1 MSSGGESLRM
11 NRLPPRLPTNR
22 HSVGAVMIS
31 GTKVQQ
37 RPQPL
42 PPLSSPPPP
51 LSSISSSSHNP
62 RISALHGR
70 GEIEGLTV
78 GVALSAG
85 FKCL

>member
-22 HSVGAVMIS
+22 DSVGAVMIS

-42 PPLSSPPPP
+42 PPLSSPPP
-51 LSSISSSSHNP
+51 IIKH
-62 RISALHGR
+62 
-70 GEIEGLTV
+70 
-78 GVALSAG
+78 
-85 FKCL
+85 